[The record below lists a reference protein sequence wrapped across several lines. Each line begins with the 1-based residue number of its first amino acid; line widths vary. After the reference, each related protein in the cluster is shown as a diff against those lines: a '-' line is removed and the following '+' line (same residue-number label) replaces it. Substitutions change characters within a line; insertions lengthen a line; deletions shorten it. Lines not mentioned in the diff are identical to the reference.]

1 MIVLSKFAD
10 ILQTFFK
17 EVRYG
22 NESCLGGYIAEPPQ
36 VTLTVSYTAK
46 RICSI

>member
-1 MIVLSKFAD
+1 MVVLSKIAD

-22 NESCLGGYIAEPPQ
+22 IESCLGGVHRRAAAGHADGE
-36 VTLTVSYTAK
+36 LH
-46 RICSI
+46 R